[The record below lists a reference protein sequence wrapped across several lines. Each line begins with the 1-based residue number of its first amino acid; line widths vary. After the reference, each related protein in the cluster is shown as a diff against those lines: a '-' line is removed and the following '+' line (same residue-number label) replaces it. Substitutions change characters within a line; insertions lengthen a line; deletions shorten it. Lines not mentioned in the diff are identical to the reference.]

1 MAKLLVVEDDAD
13 LARVVSRWLAV
24 EGHTVDIAK
33 DLTEARHFI
42 ETSEYELIILDRA
55 LPDGEGADLV
65 KRFRAEGNPTPV
77 LFLTGKR
84 SIEERVEGLES
95 GGDDYLT
102 KPFHGKE
109 LMARVQAL
117 LRRPVKIASPSV
129 KIGRLELVP
138 ERRSIKVDG
147 NEVALVSREYALLEF
162 LLKHPRELFPADRL
176 LNQVWSDDSSV
187 GVEALSSCIKRLRK
201 KIDVDGSE
209 SFIKNVY
216 GVGYGIF
223 PQGEV

>member
-1 MAKLLVVEDDAD
+1 MAKILVVEDDLD
-13 LARVVSRWLAV
+13 LARVVSRWLGV
-24 EGHTVDIAK
+24 EGHIIDMAG
-33 DLTEARHFI
+33 DLAEARHLLGS
-42 ETSEYELIILDRA
+42 SEYDLIILDRM

-65 KRFRAEGNPTPV
+65 RAYRLEGCPTPV

-84 SIEERVEGLES
+84 SIEEKVEGLES

-109 LMARVQAL
+109 LMARVSAL
-117 LRRPVKIASPSV
+117 LRRPVKIAHAAL

-138 ERRSIKVDG
+138 ERRSIKRDG
-147 NEVALVSREYALLEF
+147 QEIALVAREYSLLEF
-162 LLKHPRELFPADRL
+162 LLRHPRELFPAERL

-187 GVEALSSCIKRLRK
+187 GTEALSSCIKRLRK
-201 KIDVDGSE
+201 KLDVDGQE
-209 SFIKNVY
+209 SFVKNVY

-223 PQGEV
+223 PQD